1 METDDFTWLL
11 FRWKPPDVSGRQAR
25 GFGFASFNDL
35 TRKSMEGVSLTASKS
50 VNVVTGISHT
60 HTCSN
65 RRYDCSVKNYTERK
79 AIFLIGKKYKNREN
93 I

>member
-50 VNVVTGISHT
+50 VNVVTGISLTHT
-60 HTCSN
+60 HALTGDMIV
-65 RRYDCSVKNYTERK
+65 RLKITKNGRL
-79 AIFLIGKKYKNREN
+79 FF
-93 I
+93 